1 MSILSA
7 VILGVIQ
14 GVAEFLPI
22 SSSGHLAI
30 AQNLLGLKIEG
41 STDGTFD
48 VLLHLGTLI
57 AVFVAYW
64 PDIVDMIR
72 EFFLGVKDIARG
84 TTPTPVP
91 PNRRMILLLIIG
103 TLPLFVIVPIK
114 DYIER
119 LSANTIVVGCAL
131 LITGVLLFFSD
142 RYNRGKKNA
151 GSVPL
156 RDVLVIGVAQAFA
169 TIPGLS
175 RSGTTVSVGCFLGL
189 DRALCPALFFFDVYS
204 RSAWRQYP
212 EFEGY
217 CGYRCGYD
225 VAAGVYFRCGNGGG
239 AGISLHPAVEICD
252 RERKIR
258 RVLLLLLG
266 SRRADD
272 HCIHPF
278 VMTKGF
284 SSSVCSMHAGEG

>member
-114 DYIER
+114 DYIEG

-189 DRALCPALFFFDVYS
+189 DRRFALRYS
-204 RSAWRQYP
+204 FLMS
-212 EFEGY
+212 
-217 CGYRCGYD
+217 
-225 VAAGVYFRCGNGGG
+225 
-239 AGISLHPAVEICD
+239 IPAVLGANILNLKD
-252 RERKIR
+252 IVDTGVDMTLLPAYISGVVTAAVLGYLSIR
-258 RVLLLLLG
+258 LLKFVTENGKFGAFSYYCWAVGARTIIASILL
-266 SRRADD
+266 
-272 HCIHPF
+272 
-278 VMTKGF
+278 
-284 SSSVCSMHAGEG
+284 

>member
-1 MSILSA
+1 M
-7 VILGVIQ
+7 
-14 GVAEFLPI
+14 
-22 SSSGHLAI
+22 
-30 AQNLLGLKIEG
+30 KIEG

-151 GSVPL
+151 G
-156 RDVLVIGVAQAFA
+156 Q
-169 TIPGLS
+169 
-175 RSGTTVSVGCFLGL
+175 
-189 DRALCPALFFFDVYS
+189 
-204 RSAWRQYP
+204 RSAARCSGDWRRP
-212 EFEGY
+212 
-217 CGYRCGYD
+217 
-225 VAAGVYFRCGNGGG
+225 GVCNDTWPFPVGHHGVGGMLPG
-239 AGISLHPAVEICD
+239 P
-252 RERKIR
+252 
-258 RVLLLLLG
+258 
-266 SRRADD
+266 
-272 HCIHPF
+272 
-278 VMTKGF
+278 
-284 SSSVCSMHAGEG
+284 

>member
-1 MSILSA
+1 MTFLQSIL
-7 VILGVIQ
+7 LGLIQ

-30 AQNLLGLKIEG
+30 AQNLLNINAEVPA
-41 STDGTFD
+41 FYD

-142 RYNRGKKNA
+142 RHNHGHKTAN
-151 GSVPL
+151 SVRL
-156 RDVLVIGVAQAFA
+156 RDVLLIGVAQAFA
-169 TIPGLS
+169 TLPGIS

-189 DRALCPALFFFDVYS
+189 DRRFALRYSFLMSIPAILGANILNLKD
-204 RSAWRQYP
+204 
-212 EFEGY
+212 
-217 CGYRCGYD
+217 CL
-225 VAAGVYFRCGNGGG
+225 AAGIDMTLIPAYISGVATAAVLGYLSIRLLKFVTEKGKFG
-239 AGISLHPAVEICD
+239 AFSYYCWAVGALTI
-252 RERKIR
+252 
-258 RVLLLLLG
+258 VLSIVL
-266 SRRADD
+266 
-272 HCIHPF
+272 
-278 VMTKGF
+278 
-284 SSSVCSMHAGEG
+284 

>member
-114 DYIER
+114 DYIEG

-175 RSGTTVSVGCFLGL
+175 RSGGCFLGL
-189 DRALCPALFFFDVYS
+189 DRRFALRYS
-204 RSAWRQYP
+204 FLMS
-212 EFEGY
+212 
-217 CGYRCGYD
+217 
-225 VAAGVYFRCGNGGG
+225 
-239 AGISLHPAVEICD
+239 IPAVLGTNILNLKD
-252 RERKIR
+252 IVDTGVDMTLLPAYISGVVTAAVLGYLSIR
-258 RVLLLLLG
+258 LLKFVTEKGKFGAFSYYCWAVGALTIIASILL
-266 SRRADD
+266 
-272 HCIHPF
+272 
-278 VMTKGF
+278 
-284 SSSVCSMHAGEG
+284 

>member
-114 DYIER
+114 DYIEG

-131 LITGVLLFFSD
+131 LVTGVMLFFSD
-142 RYNRGKKNA
+142 RHNRGKKTA

-189 DRALCPALFFFDVYS
+189 DRRFALRYS
-204 RSAWRQYP
+204 FLMS
-212 EFEGY
+212 
-217 CGYRCGYD
+217 
-225 VAAGVYFRCGNGGG
+225 
-239 AGISLHPAVEICD
+239 IPAVLGANILKLKD
-252 RERKIR
+252 IIATGVDMTLIPAYISGVATAA
-258 RVLLLLLG
+258 VLGYLSVRLLKFVTEKGKFGAFSYYCWTVGALTIIASILL
-266 SRRADD
+266 
-272 HCIHPF
+272 
-278 VMTKGF
+278 
-284 SSSVCSMHAGEG
+284 

>member
-57 AVFVAYW
+57 AVFAAYW
-64 PDIVDMIR
+64 PDIVDMLR
-72 EFFLGVKDIARG
+72 EFFLGVKDIAKG

-114 DYIER
+114 DYIEG

-131 LITGVLLFFSD
+131 LVTGVMLFFSD
-142 RYNRGKKNA
+142 RHNRGKKTA

-189 DRALCPALFFFDVYS
+189 DRRFALRYS
-204 RSAWRQYP
+204 FLMS
-212 EFEGY
+212 
-217 CGYRCGYD
+217 
-225 VAAGVYFRCGNGGG
+225 
-239 AGISLHPAVEICD
+239 IPAVLGANILKLKD
-252 RERKIR
+252 IMATGVDMTLIPAYISGVATAAVLGYLSIR
-258 RVLLLLLG
+258 LLKFVTEKGKFGAFSYYCWTVGALTIIASILL
-266 SRRADD
+266 
-272 HCIHPF
+272 
-278 VMTKGF
+278 
-284 SSSVCSMHAGEG
+284 

>member
-114 DYIER
+114 DYIEG

-189 DRALCPALFFFDVYS
+189 DRRFALRYSFLMSILAVLGANILNLKDIVDTGVDMTLLPAYISGVVTAAVL
-204 RSAWRQYP
+204 
-212 EFEGY
+212 GY
-217 CGYRCGYD
+217 LSIRLLKFVTEKGK
-225 VAAGVYFRCGNGGG
+225 FG
-239 AGISLHPAVEICD
+239 AFSYYCWAVGALTI
-252 RERKIR
+252 IASI
-258 RVLLLLLG
+258 LL
-266 SRRADD
+266 
-272 HCIHPF
+272 
-278 VMTKGF
+278 
-284 SSSVCSMHAGEG
+284 

>member
-114 DYIER
+114 DYIEG

-175 RSGTTVSVGCFLGL
+175 RSGTTVSVGCFLAYISGVVTAAVL
-189 DRALCPALFFFDVYS
+189 GYLSIRLLKFVTEKGKFGAFSYYCWAVGALTIIAS
-204 RSAWRQYP
+204 
-212 EFEGY
+212 
-217 CGYRCGYD
+217 
-225 VAAGVYFRCGNGGG
+225 
-239 AGISLHPAVEICD
+239 I
-252 RERKIR
+252 
-258 RVLLLLLG
+258 LL
-266 SRRADD
+266 
-272 HCIHPF
+272 
-278 VMTKGF
+278 
-284 SSSVCSMHAGEG
+284 

>member
-114 DYIER
+114 DYIEG

-189 DRALCPALFFFDVYS
+189 DRRFALRYS
-204 RSAWRQYP
+204 FLMS
-212 EFEGY
+212 
-217 CGYRCGYD
+217 
-225 VAAGVYFRCGNGGG
+225 
-239 AGISLHPAVEICD
+239 IPAVLGANILNLKD
-252 RERKIR
+252 IVDTGVDMTLLPAYISGVVTAAVLGYLSIR
-258 RVLLLLLG
+258 LLQFVTEKGKFGAFSYYCWAVGALTIIASILL
-266 SRRADD
+266 
-272 HCIHPF
+272 
-278 VMTKGF
+278 
-284 SSSVCSMHAGEG
+284 

>member
-1 MSILSA
+1 MTYWNAAL
-7 VILGVIQ
+7 LGLVQ
-14 GVAEFLPI
+14 GLAEFLPI
-22 SSSGHLAI
+22 SSSGHLAVL
-30 AQNLLGLKIEG
+30 QNFLAIGDMENHML
-41 STDGTFD
+41 FD

-57 AVFVAYW
+57 AVFAAYW

-72 EFFLGVKDIARG
+72 EFFLGVKDIAKG

-114 DYIER
+114 DYIEG

-131 LITGVLLFFSD
+131 LVTGVMLFFSD
-142 RYNRGKKNA
+142 RHNRGKKTA

-189 DRALCPALFFFDVYS
+189 DRRFALRYS
-204 RSAWRQYP
+204 FLMS
-212 EFEGY
+212 
-217 CGYRCGYD
+217 
-225 VAAGVYFRCGNGGG
+225 
-239 AGISLHPAVEICD
+239 IPAVLGANILNLKD
-252 RERKIR
+252 IMATGVDMTLIPAYISGVATAAVLGYLSIR
-258 RVLLLLLG
+258 LLKFVTEKGKFGAFSYYCWTVGALTIIASILL
-266 SRRADD
+266 
-272 HCIHPF
+272 
-278 VMTKGF
+278 
-284 SSSVCSMHAGEG
+284 

>member
-189 DRALCPALFFFDVYS
+189 DRRFALRYS
-204 RSAWRQYP
+204 FLMS
-212 EFEGY
+212 
-217 CGYRCGYD
+217 
-225 VAAGVYFRCGNGGG
+225 
-239 AGISLHPAVEICD
+239 IPAVLGANILNLKDIVDTGVDMTLLPAYISGVVTAAVLGYLSIRLLKFVTEK
-252 RERKIR
+252 RKFGAFSYYCWAVGALTIIASI
-258 RVLLLLLG
+258 LL
-266 SRRADD
+266 
-272 HCIHPF
+272 
-278 VMTKGF
+278 
-284 SSSVCSMHAGEG
+284 

>member
-1 MSILSA
+1 MGKELLHMSILSV

-114 DYIER
+114 DYIEG

-189 DRALCPALFFFDVYS
+189 DRRFALRYS
-204 RSAWRQYP
+204 FLMS
-212 EFEGY
+212 
-217 CGYRCGYD
+217 
-225 VAAGVYFRCGNGGG
+225 
-239 AGISLHPAVEICD
+239 IPAVLGANILNLKD
-252 RERKIR
+252 IVDTGVDMTLLPAYISGVVTAAVLGYLSIR
-258 RVLLLLLG
+258 LLKFVTEKGKFGAFSYYCWAVGALTIIASILL
-266 SRRADD
+266 
-272 HCIHPF
+272 
-278 VMTKGF
+278 
-284 SSSVCSMHAGEG
+284 

>member
-114 DYIER
+114 DYIEG

-131 LITGVLLFFSD
+131 LITGVLLCFSD

-189 DRALCPALFFFDVYS
+189 DRRFALRYS
-204 RSAWRQYP
+204 FLMS
-212 EFEGY
+212 
-217 CGYRCGYD
+217 
-225 VAAGVYFRCGNGGG
+225 
-239 AGISLHPAVEICD
+239 IPAVLGANILNLKD
-252 RERKIR
+252 IVDTGVDMTLLPAYISGVVTAAVLGYLSIR
-258 RVLLLLLG
+258 LLKFVTEKGKFGAFSYYCWAVGALTIIASILL
-266 SRRADD
+266 
-272 HCIHPF
+272 
-278 VMTKGF
+278 
-284 SSSVCSMHAGEG
+284 

>member
-114 DYIER
+114 DYIEG

-189 DRALCPALFFFDVYS
+189 DRRFALRYS
-204 RSAWRQYP
+204 FLMS
-212 EFEGY
+212 
-217 CGYRCGYD
+217 
-225 VAAGVYFRCGNGGG
+225 
-239 AGISLHPAVEICD
+239 IPAVLGANILNLKD
-252 RERKIR
+252 SVDTGVDMTLLPAYISGVVTAAVLGYLSIR
-258 RVLLLLLG
+258 LLKFVTEKGKFGAFSYYCWAVGALTIIASILL
-266 SRRADD
+266 
-272 HCIHPF
+272 
-278 VMTKGF
+278 
-284 SSSVCSMHAGEG
+284 

>member
-114 DYIER
+114 DYIEG

-142 RYNRGKKNA
+142 RYNRGEKNA

-189 DRALCPALFFFDVYS
+189 DRRFALRYS
-204 RSAWRQYP
+204 FLMS
-212 EFEGY
+212 
-217 CGYRCGYD
+217 
-225 VAAGVYFRCGNGGG
+225 
-239 AGISLHPAVEICD
+239 IPAVLGANILNLKD
-252 RERKIR
+252 IVDTGVDMTLLPAYISGVVTAAVLGYLSIR
-258 RVLLLLLG
+258 LLKFVTEKGKFGAFSYYCWAVGALTIIASILL
-266 SRRADD
+266 
-272 HCIHPF
+272 
-278 VMTKGF
+278 
-284 SSSVCSMHAGEG
+284 